1 MTITDPRIGDM
12 AAQADAYTSNVL
24 YRDLRRT
31 YPVVVRATR
40 QAHPRCVTI
49 LLTGYR
55 ASETAVEAIH
65 HQADDYIAKPTDIDA
80 LVDAPCVAHSLSLP
94 LRAFRPLRRTQPF
107 ATGRLPRH
115 HR

>member
-1 MTITDPRIGDM
+1 MRPHGKIKLGF
-12 AAQADAYTSNVL
+12 
-24 YRDLRRT
+24 